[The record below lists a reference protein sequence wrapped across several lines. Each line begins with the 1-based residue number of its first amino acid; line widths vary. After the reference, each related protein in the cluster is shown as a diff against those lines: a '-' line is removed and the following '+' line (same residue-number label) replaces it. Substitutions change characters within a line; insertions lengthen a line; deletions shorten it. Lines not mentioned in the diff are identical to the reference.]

1 MMPFAN
7 GLDAATHILPADR
20 FGEAGAQA
28 IEQLAAKGY
37 EVHYGLTPEF
47 ATAIITMARE
57 PSIREYCPRDSGER
71 FVDLDS
77 TKLWLSKGR
86 TVFLL
91 LKRTDSGELQL
102 AGYGWAGAATSG
114 QVPGGQSTFALR
126 MGEAGQGQGLATPF
140 AQLIV
145 SAATVLYSAQNM
157 WLETWASNGA
167 AVHIY
172 HKLGAVQVAE
182 KPDQRPLPNGET
194 VADTRLYMTLPAES
208 LVGL

>member
-1 MMPFAN
+1 MMPFADS
-7 GLDAATHILPADR
+7 LDTSTHALPADR
-20 FGEAGAQA
+20 LGETGVQA
-28 IEQLAAKGY
+28 IEQLAAKGF

-47 ATAIITMARE
+47 AEAIIVIAQE
-57 PSIREYCPRDSGER
+57 PGIREYCPRDSAER
-71 FVDLDS
+71 FANLDS
-77 TKLWLSKGR
+77 TKQWLAKGR

-91 LKRTDSGELQL
+91 LKRTDSGGLQL

-145 SAATVLYSAQNM
+145 LAATKLYGAKNM
-157 WLETWASNGA
+157 WLETWACNGA

-182 KPDQRPLPNGET
+182 KPDQRPLPSGAT
-194 VADTRLYMTLPAES
+194 VADTRLYMS
-208 LVGL
+208 LADR